1 MAPLTIC
8 RIYIVG
14 IFLMLLKIST
24 SVEIDENIKKY
35 IKITVRKYE
44 EGSYT
49 QEFSEIRPDR
59 PKISEC
65 CSPLSFTLPNLFIWD
80 PLLQF
85 HDMFH
90 VNPLVCEEHGHVVV
104 PARWTDGSSNSLN
117 PRVLLE
123 DNGPA
128 LLVARDYYCKAGLMV
143 ISCDTLAKVI
153 CRSAIQAYT
162 QVRFHFNICEE
173 TAELHFPRTV
183 F

>member
-24 SVEIDENIKKY
+24 SVEIGENIKKY

-65 CSPLSFTLPNLFIWD
+65 CSPLSFTLPSLFIWD

-85 HDMFH
+85 HDMFDL
-90 VNPLVCEEHGHVVV
+90 NPLVCEEHGHVVV
-104 PARWTDGSSNSLN
+104 PARWTDGSSNSFKSTCSLG
-117 PRVLLE
+117 R
-123 DNGPA
+123 
-128 LLVARDYYCKAGLMV
+128 
-143 ISCDTLAKVI
+143 
-153 CRSAIQAYT
+153 
-162 QVRFHFNICEE
+162 
-173 TAELHFPRTV
+173 
-183 F
+183 